1 MTEINQS
8 LNDVAITQS
17 GGDNRY
23 RDKGNKLRQLFFEFS
38 GLIPFFVFATLFIGA
53 PTLIVIL
60 NAFKTNEGAFTL
72 SNVLLAFTDVYYLS
86 LISSLKL
93 GLTSALTGVFFGLM
107 VSYAVFVSG
116 MKKLQKV
123 VSTASGVF
131 ANTGGVPLAFFFIAA
146 IGNYGLVTL
155 ALQKIGIDIY
165 SGSFTLFGFSGL
177 VLVYL
182 YFQIPLM
189 IIVIYPAL
197 EGIKNEWREAAANLG
212 ASKFS
217 YWRYVGIPIL
227 IPPVLGSFFLLF
239 ASAFAAYATANVL
252 TQGTIP
258 LLPLQVGTLV
268 SGDVVAD
275 QSNVGYAMGFE
286 MIVIVAV
293 AMTIYTYLDRRATKW
308 RKK

>member
-1 MTEINQS
+1 M
-8 LNDVAITQS
+8 
-17 GGDNRY
+17 Y
-23 RDKGNKLRQLFFEFS
+23 F
-38 GLIPFFVFATLFIGA
+38 
-53 PTLIVIL
+53 
-60 NAFKTNEGAFTL
+60 
-72 SNVLLAFTDVYYLS
+72 LS

-107 VSYAVFVSG
+107 ISYAVFVSG
-116 MKKLQKV
+116 MKRLQKI

-189 IIVIYPAL
+189 IIVVYPAL

-212 ASKFS
+212 ASKFLF
-217 YWRYVGIPIL
+217 WRY
-227 IPPVLGSFFLLF
+227 SH
-239 ASAFAAYATANVL
+239 
-252 TQGTIP
+252 
-258 LLPLQVGTLV
+258 
-268 SGDVVAD
+268 
-275 QSNVGYAMGFE
+275 
-286 MIVIVAV
+286 
-293 AMTIYTYLDRRATKW
+293 
-308 RKK
+308 